1 MNWIQKACE
10 SMKTHP
16 NNVGSNFNVADLS
29 KLNHEKAY
37 VTMTAGKGDYGIV
50 REPCPVHLRNHDGG
64 AFHLTDITLGDAPE
78 YKLFSPNEKL
88 RFDNAY
94 RRFWLKRGYEPT

>member
-29 KLNHEKAY
+29 KRNHEKAY

-64 AFHLTDITLGDAPE
+64 AFHREAGAEP
-78 YKLFSPNEKL
+78 SPRHIHVECTVGGN
-88 RFDNAY
+88 
-94 RRFWLKRGYEPT
+94 RR